1 MTTFVLL
8 ALLMVVISLAL
19 LLPGLWRTPKT
30 DVTDR
35 SSQNISIIKEQLAI
49 LEESLASAEV
59 TPEQYAQTRNELET
73 SLLQDIESEETPVDT
88 KALQIHGRWM
98 SVLLSLL
105 LPLFVAGG
113 YVLMGTP
120 AVFDASQMQAQQ
132 AVSPHGSTEDGSQSV
147 NLLLARLERKLVEHP
162 DNLDGWMMA
171 GRSYMSLGRYQDA
184 KRVLHKA
191 YELAPENPVVMLHY
205 ADALAMSQGGH
216 LSGEPFTL
224 IKKALLKLPD
234 NVMGLWLAGLAYEE
248 QGDFQN
254 ARSEERRVGKECRS
268 RWSPYH

>member
-88 KALQIHGRWM
+88 KALQIHGRW
-98 SVLLSLL
+98 
-105 LPLFVAGG
+105 
-113 YVLMGTP
+113 
-120 AVFDASQMQAQQ
+120 
-132 AVSPHGSTEDGSQSV
+132 
-147 NLLLARLERKLVEHP
+147 
-162 DNLDGWMMA
+162 
-171 GRSYMSLGRYQDA
+171 
-184 KRVLHKA
+184 
-191 YELAPENPVVMLHY
+191 
-205 ADALAMSQGGH
+205 
-216 LSGEPFTL
+216 
-224 IKKALLKLPD
+224 
-234 NVMGLWLAGLAYEE
+234 
-248 QGDFQN
+248 
-254 ARSEERRVGKECRS
+254 RSEERRVGKECRS
-268 RWSPYH
+268 RWSPYQ